1 MYGAYQRAA
10 SGGRGDDTSG
20 YSAYESDRVELHK
33 TDVRMGAASQSR
45 AKLICAGFC
54 LFAVGLIIG
63 VLSGKPRCET
73 GILRRHMALRCAQ
86 CGNFFI
92 ITQSIGY
99 TRYCEV

>member
-10 SGGRGDDTSG
+10 SGGGGEDSSR

-63 VLSGKPRCET
+63 VLSGKPRQT
-73 GILRRHMALRCAQ
+73 GVLRRRVALRCAQ
-86 CGNFFI
+86 
-92 ITQSIGY
+92 
-99 TRYCEV
+99 

>member
-63 VLSGKPRCET
+63 VLSGKPRCKT
-73 GILRRHMALRCAQ
+73 GMLRRHMALRCAQ
-86 CGNFFI
+86 CGDFFI
-92 ITQSIGY
+92 KAKSIGY
-99 TRYCEV
+99 T

>member
-10 SGGRGDDTSG
+10 SGGGGEDSSK
-20 YSAYESDRVELHK
+20 YSAYESDTVELHK

-63 VLSGKPRCET
+63 VLSGKPRQTDRDVTTPRGTKVCSMWGFLYNNSEHWLHS
-73 GILRRHMALRCAQ
+73 IL
-86 CGNFFI
+86 
-92 ITQSIGY
+92 
-99 TRYCEV
+99 

>member
-10 SGGRGDDTSG
+10 SGGGGDDTSG

-63 VLSGKPRCET
+63 VLSGKPRQTDRDVTTPRGPKVCSMR
-73 GILRRHMALRCAQ
+73 GFLYSHSAHWLFSML
-86 CGNFFI
+86 
-92 ITQSIGY
+92 
-99 TRYCEV
+99 